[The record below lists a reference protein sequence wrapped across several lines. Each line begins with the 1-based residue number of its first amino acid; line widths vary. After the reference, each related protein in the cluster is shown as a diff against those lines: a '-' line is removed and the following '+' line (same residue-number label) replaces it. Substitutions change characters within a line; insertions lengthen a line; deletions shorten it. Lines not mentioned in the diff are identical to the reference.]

1 MRRKIADS
9 NDRIVQIN
17 SSHAG
22 LVSHPGAV
30 SGLITGAAKAVAP
43 SIPMTS
49 SN

>member
-1 MRRKIADS
+1 MRRKIVCS
-9 NDRIVQIN
+9 SDRIVEID
-17 SSHAG
+17 SSYAA
-22 LVSHPGAV
+22 LVSQTGAV